1 MIGLLQGTLLEKNA
15 PALLLKVQGV
25 GYEIEA
31 PLSTFYKLPALGA
44 EVTLWT
50 HLVVREDAHLLYG
63 FAEREERTLFRTLIK
78 INGVGPKMALGLL
91 SGIEPDAF
99 IRCIEHGDVTTLTK
113 IPGVGKKTAERL
125 VMEMRDKLKEL
136 SPLAAIREGAGN
148 RISLPVEASAAEEAE
163 SALVALGYKPADAQK
178 AIAAIKNEHETA
190 QELIRAALRR
200 MVK

>member
-1 MIGLLQGTLLEKNA
+1 MIGRLQGTLIEKHA
-15 PALLLKVQGV
+15 SSLLIDVQGV
-25 GYEIEA
+25 SYEVDA
-31 PLSTFYKLPALGA
+31 PLSTFYKLPALG
-44 EVTLWT
+44 EKVLLWT

-78 INGVGPKMALGLL
+78 VNGVGPKMALGLL

-99 IRCIEHGDVTTLTK
+99 VRCIEHGDVTTLTK
-113 IPGVGKKTAERL
+113 IPGIGKKTAERL
-125 VMEMRDKLKEL
+125 VMEMRDRLKEL
-136 SPLAAIREGAGN
+136 SPLAVIQQAGGA
-148 RISLPVEASAAEEAE
+148 RLSLPAEPTAAEEAE

-178 AIAAIKNEHETA
+178 AIAAVKNEHETA

>member
-1 MIGLLQGTLLEKNA
+1 MIGRLQGILIEKLA
-15 PALLLKVQGV
+15 PALLVDVQGV

-31 PLSTFYKLPALGA
+31 PLSTFYKLPAVGQPVL
-44 EVTLWT
+44 LWT
-50 HLVVREDAHLLYG
+50 HLVVREDAHLLFG
-63 FAEREERTLFRTLIK
+63 FAGREERTLFRTLLR
-78 INGVGPKMALGLL
+78 INGVGPKLALGLL

-99 IRCIEHGDVTTLTK
+99 IRCIEHGDVSTLTK

-125 VMEMRDKLKEL
+125 VIELRDRLKEL
-136 SPLAAIREGAGN
+136 SPVAVIRGEGAN
-148 RISLPVEASAAEEAE
+148 RISLPSEPTAAEEAE

-178 AIAAIKNEHETA
+178 AIAAVKNEHETA

>member
-1 MIGLLQGTLLEKNA
+1 MIGRLNGILIEKQA
-15 PALLLKVQGV
+15 PALLIEVQGV
-25 GYEIEA
+25 SYEVEA
-31 PLSTFYKLPALGA
+31 PLSTFYKLPALGHQ
-44 EVTLWT
+44 VLLWT

-78 INGVGPKMALGLL
+78 VNGVGPKMALGLL
-91 SGIEPDAF
+91 SGIEPDTF
-99 IRCIEHGDVTTLTK
+99 IRCIEHGDVATLTK

-125 VMEMRDKLKEL
+125 VLEMRDKLKEL
-136 SPLAAIREGAGN
+136 SPLAIIREAAGA
-148 RISLPVEASAAEEAE
+148 RISLPVEPTAAEEAE

-178 AIAAIKNEHETA
+178 AIGAIKNEHETA